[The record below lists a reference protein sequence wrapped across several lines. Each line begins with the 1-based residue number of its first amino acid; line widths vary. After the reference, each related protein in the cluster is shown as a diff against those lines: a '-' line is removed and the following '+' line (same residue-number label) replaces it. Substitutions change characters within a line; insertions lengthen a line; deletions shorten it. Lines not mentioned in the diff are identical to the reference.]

1 MGRPVSASEKHS
13 LLPHRAVDPRQEL
26 PALELEVLERW
37 RERDVFAQSLRI
49 REGAE
54 QWVFY
59 EGPPTANGPP
69 GSHHVLS
76 RVFKDIYPRFQ
87 TMRGYRVERKGGW
100 DCHGLPVEI
109 AVEQELGIHHKA
121 EIEEYGIARFNA
133 KCRESV
139 FTFLEEWNRLTE
151 RIGFWLDL
159 DGAYRTL
166 DESYIESVW
175 WALARI
181 HERGLLY
188 EGRKVVPYCPRCET
202 TLSSHEVALGYRDV
216 VDPSVFLKLPV
227 AADGPRVD
235 GTRVDGT
242 RGDGTRGDGTRGDG
256 TRGDGTRGDGTHEE
270 RLLVWTTTPWTL
282 PGNVAVAV
290 SPTAIYARVRVGD
303 EIFVLAEARV
313 QAVLGD
319 GLEVLERFSGA
330 ELIERYGSY
339 QGPIFALRDREPG
352 AFPILSDEFVTTE
365 DGTGIVHLA
374 PAFGEDDYRVAA
386 AAPEVA
392 FDPTR
397 PQTLYNPV
405 KPDGTYDSRVLSHD
419 GHSYEGRFV
428 KDPGLTREL
437 ISDLA
442 ERGLL
447 LREQAYE
454 HSYPHCWR
462 CGTPLLY
469 YAKPSWYI
477 ATSQLRDELLQAN
490 ETVNWHPP
498 HVKHGRFGDWLSNN
512 VDWALSRERYWGTPL
527 PVWRCSAGHMHVVG
541 SFAELAER
549 SGGALSDHH
558 RPYVD
563 ELEFLCPHT
572 TQEGGPGCG
581 EPMKRVPEVIDVWF
595 DSGAMPFAQHHF
607 PFEHEALL
615 ERAFPADFICEAQD
629 QTRGWFYSL
638 LAVATLLGQ
647 EAPFDHQAPYRNV
660 VCLGLIL
667 DEEGQ
672 KMSKSK
678 GNTVEPWQVLEDYGA
693 DAFRWYFFTS
703 KAPWDGYR
711 FSAETIGEGV
721 RLFLKQLWSTYFF
734 YVLYAQA
741 NATVLGGAPE
751 QARAGVAQTEVA
763 GAGEATGGAGEA
775 MGGAGGAA
783 TGGAGGAA
791 TGGAGGAATGGAGG
805 AATGGAADD
814 LDRWARSRT
823 AGTAQLVAERLDA
836 YDATSAGR
844 AIAGLVDELSNWYVR
859 RSRRRFWDGDP
870 AAFQT
875 LRTCLL
881 TVSKL
886 LAPFCPF
893 ISDEIYDNLDGT
905 LASVHLCDF
914 PAGGALA
921 GGENAGGEIAGGE
934 IGERDEPLEQAMALA
949 RETVRLGLGAR
960 GKAKIKVRQPLGE
973 AVVVA
978 DERERAAIERL
989 ADVVRD
995 ELNVRQMR
1003 FVAAAEELSEYE
1015 VKANYRTLGPLFGK
1029 DMPQAAEAIAAL
1041 DPARVAAAVRD
1052 GGGGIGI
1059 AVAGREHTLSSED
1072 VILTMKAPAG
1082 YSVEREGAHAVA
1094 LDLTIDDDL
1103 REEGY
1108 AREIVHAVQN
1118 ARKSAGLEVED
1129 RIELALGGDPL
1140 LIAAA
1145 EAHREY
1151 LAGETLAVALEL
1163 PSLPELGDGASELG
1177 DGASVAGAAVGAA
1190 MGAMD
1195 YSEQTEI
1202 DGLALTIGL
1211 RRANKPF

>member
-13 LLPHRAVDPRQEL
+13 LLPRRAVDPRQEL

-49 REGAE
+49 REGAK

-121 EIEEYGIARFNA
+121 EIEEYGIAQFNA

-139 FTFLEEWNRLTE
+139 FTFLEDWNRLTE

-159 DGAYRTL
+159 EHAYRTL

-227 AADGPRVD
+227 VGGASAAVGGADADPASAD
-235 GTRVDGT
+235 
-242 RGDGTRGDGTRGDG
+242 
-256 TRGDGTRGDGTHEE
+256 

-290 SPTAIYARVRVGD
+290 SPTATYARVRVGDESVGD

-313 QAVLGD
+313 EAVLG
-319 GLEVLERFSGA
+319 EEIEILERFSGL

-339 QGPIFALRDREPG
+339 QGPIFALSDREPG
-352 AFPILSDEFVTTE
+352 DFPILSDEFVTTE

-386 AAPEVA
+386 AAPEVP
-392 FDPTR
+392 FDPTQ

-405 KPDGTYDSRVLSHD
+405 KPDGTYDGRVLSHD

-437 ISDLA
+437 ITDLA

-477 ATSQLRDELLQAN
+477 ATSQLRDELLAAN

-527 PVWRCSAGHMHVVG
+527 PVWRCPAGHMHVVG
-541 SFAELAER
+541 SFTELE
-549 SGGALSDHH
+549 SLSQKTLPDHH

-563 ELEFLCPHT
+563 ELEFPCPHT
-572 TQEGGPGCG
+572 AQEGGPGCG

-607 PFEHEALL
+607 PFENEAVL
-615 ERAFPADFICEAQD
+615 EGSFPADFICEAQD

-647 EAPFDHQAPYRNV
+647 EAPFDGQAPYRNV

-667 DEEGQ
+667 DEDGQ

-678 GNTVEPWQVLEDYGA
+678 GNTVEPWQVLDTYGA

-703 KAPWDGYR
+703 KQPWDGYR

-734 YVLYAQA
+734 YVLYAHA
-741 NATVLGGAPE
+741 SARVLTP
-751 QARAGVAQTEVA
+751 VVA
-763 GAGEATGGAGEA
+763 GSDEEGTAQAVEV
-775 MGGAGGAA
+775 
-783 TGGAGGAA
+783 
-791 TGGAGGAATGGAGG
+791 
-805 AATGGAADD
+805 D
-814 LDRWARSRT
+814 LDRWALSRT
-823 AGTAQLVAERLDA
+823 AGTAELVAERLDA
-836 YDATSAGR
+836 YDATTAGR

-870 AAFQT
+870 AAFAT

-893 ISDEIYDNLDGT
+893 IADEIYDNLDGT

-914 PAGGALA
+914 PAGDALPA
-921 GGENAGGEIAGGE
+921 RE
-934 IGERDEPLEQAMALA
+934 EPLEQAMALA

-989 ADVVRD
+989 ADIVRE
-995 ELNVRQMR
+995 ELNVRRMR

-1041 DPARVAAAVRD
+1041 DPARVAAAVRNGGDD
-1052 GGGGIGI
+1052 GGTIGI

-1072 VILTMKAPAG
+1072 VILTMKAPEG

-1129 RIELALGGDPL
+1129 RIALRLAGDPAL
-1140 LIAAA
+1140 VAAA

-1151 LAGETLAVALEL
+1151 LVGETLAVELEL
-1163 PSLPELGDGASELG
+1163 LASPELGDSAS
-1177 DGASVAGAAVGAA
+1177 ASIA
-1190 MGAMD
+1190 AMD

-1211 RRANKPF
+1211 RKSNDAH